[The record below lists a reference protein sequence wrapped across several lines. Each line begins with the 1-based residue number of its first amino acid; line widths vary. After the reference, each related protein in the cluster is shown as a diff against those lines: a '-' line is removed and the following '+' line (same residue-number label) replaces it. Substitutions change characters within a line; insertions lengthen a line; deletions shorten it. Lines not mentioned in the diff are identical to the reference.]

1 MGNVNCLVGNR
12 EVFKWILFQKVC
24 TITYLV
30 SLNYTMH
37 QKWKNLINVENPSSN
52 LLRFTKLMKN
62 KGRMQVHFILD
73 ETQVFL
79 NKMNETNL
87 TKKNGRNAKA
97 VTPQLYDFICI
108 KQLRR
113 MIYSCKLAFKLLLEL

>member
-1 MGNVNCLVGNR
+1 
-12 EVFKWILFQKVC
+12 
-24 TITYLV
+24 
-30 SLNYTMH
+30 MH

-87 TKKNGRNAKA
+87 TKNQPKYSF
-97 VTPQLYDFICI
+97 QLRVRQEICI
-108 KQLRR
+108 IFHITVILNPTE
-113 MIYSCKLAFKLLLEL
+113 LA